1 MTTTAKPAAPPRPG
15 LWLRMSVGAGNSL
28 QLAGIVVGGAFLYL
42 AANVQSASGV
52 RVAMMLFGFVMIYD
66 CCHAIAHWAVG
77 RLAGIRF
84 RGYGLRGTDHP
95 ETYPPGVRQI
105 MAAMPFFTAM
115 TEKRSMNMASPL
127 SRALMF
133 AAGETS
139 TTVFSIL
146 AGLYAWQSDTPGGFT
161 LFVVMV
167 VWSLAATVATAI
179 TPRGDYAKAIKVLRV
194 QR

>member
-1 MTTTAKPAAPPRPG
+1 MSGALDPDVGRSGQRLAAP
-15 LWLRMSVGAGNSL
+15 
-28 QLAGIVVGGAFLYL
+28 IGGVLLYL

-52 RVAMMLFGFVMIYD
+52 RVALMLLGFVMIYD

-77 RLAGIRF
+77 RFAGIRF
-84 RGYGLRGTDHP
+84 RGYGLRGSDHP
-95 ETYPPGVRQI
+95 KTYPPRVRQI

-115 TEKRSMNMASPL
+115 TEKSSIRSASSL
-127 SRALMF
+127 SKALMF

-146 AGLYAWQSDTPGGFT
+146 AGLYTWQSGIPGGFT

-167 VWSLAATVATAI
+167 VWSLAATATTAI
-179 TPRGDYAKAIKVLRV
+179 IPRGDYARAIKMLRV
-194 QR
+194 RR